1 MRTRSCCAV
10 PGRSS
15 FISSSGGHARGA
27 ARLGTPALILLLL
40 PKCPMCVAAYVAM
53 FTGIG
58 LSMEAATWLQETT
71 IAVCVLAI
79 ILAITRMMR
88 RHPVSDHLRFFD

>member
-1 MRTRSCCAV
+1 MSTRSCCAV

-15 FISSSGGHARGA
+15 FISSRGGADAKGA
-27 ARLGTPALILLLL
+27 ARLGTPALILILL

-88 RHPVSDHLRFFD
+88 RHPVSGSSSFL

>member
-1 MRTRSCCAV
+1 MSTRSCCAV

-15 FISSSGGHARGA
+15 FISSRGGAHARGA
-27 ARLGTPALILLLL
+27 ARVGTPAVILLLL

-53 FTGIG
+53 LTGIG
-58 LSMEAATWLQETT
+58 LSMEAATWLRETA

-79 ILAITRMMR
+79 IVAILRMMH
-88 RHPVSDHLRFFD
+88 RHPVSG

>member
-1 MRTRSCCAV
+1 
-10 PGRSS
+10 
-15 FISSSGGHARGA
+15 
-27 ARLGTPALILLLL
+27 
-40 PKCPMCVAAYVAM
+40 M

-88 RHPVSDHLRFFD
+88 RHPVSGSSSFL